1 MNLTIIPRFLFLKRF
16 DSLYLP
22 KIFFKHMASAKKI
35 DLLDIV
41 QKILNLDPK
50 MRFAAII
57 DPKGNIREA
66 IMKTGKTNLK
76 NQKEE
81 EHFCQ
86 QVAQRRSMRKEFD
99 RSLGKVRY
107 VHVERERVSQM
118 VIYTKRNIVY
128 FTMEPEMPI
137 DTKIRLIT
145 RIKKI
150 TADL

>member
-1 MNLTIIPRFLFLKRF
+1 MFV
-16 DSLYLP
+16 Y
-22 KIFFKHMASAKKI
+22 MVAKKI
-35 DLLDIV
+35 DLLKIVEDI
-41 QKILNLDPK
+41 INLDPK

-57 DPKGNIREA
+57 DSKGNIREA
-66 IMKTGKTNLK
+66 IMKSGKTSLK
-76 NQKEE
+76 SQKEE

-86 QVAQRRSMRKEFD
+86 QVAQRRSMRQEFD
-99 RSLGKVRY
+99 KSLGKVRY
-107 VHVERERVSQM
+107 VHVEREKVTQM
-118 VIYTKRNIVY
+118 VAYTKRNIIY

>member
-1 MNLTIIPRFLFLKRF
+1 MVTT
-16 DSLYLP
+16 
-22 KIFFKHMASAKKI
+22 KKF
-35 DLLDIV
+35 DLLEIV

-57 DPKGNIREA
+57 DSKGNIREA
-66 IMKTGKTNLK
+66 IMKTGKTSLK
-76 NQKEE
+76 SQKEE
-81 EHFCQ
+81 EHFCK

-107 VHVERERVSQM
+107 VHVEREKVSQM
-118 VIYTKRNIVY
+118 VIYTRRNIIY

-145 RIKKI
+145 KIKKI
-150 TADL
+150 TVGL